1 MISVIGIRKPFV
13 LIVFSVFSVFWG
25 LCESPPTTPI
35 CRQCIS
41 TEPSTKKIEN
51 TENTEN
57 TIKIKGFRR
66 SNTEKTENTIKIKVS
81 AMYVKDMCLN
91 YVQACPLRATMNEL
105 CVRVSF
111 VDSG

>member
-1 MISVIGIRKPFV
+1 MKSVADCK
-13 LIVFSVFSVFWG
+13 
-25 LCESPPTTPI
+25 
-35 CRQCIS
+35 
-41 TEPSTKKIEN
+41 N

-57 TIKIKGFRR
+57 TIKIKGFRRSNTENTENTIKIKGFLR